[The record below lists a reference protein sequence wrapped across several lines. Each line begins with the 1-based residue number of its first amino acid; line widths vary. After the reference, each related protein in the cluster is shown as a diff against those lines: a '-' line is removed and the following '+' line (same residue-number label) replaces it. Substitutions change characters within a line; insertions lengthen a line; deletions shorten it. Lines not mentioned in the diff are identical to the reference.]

1 MKTGKTQMSI
11 GSVLLAIQLFSLLAT
26 LRSPNGLPAAATAG
40 GPTAIG
46 FWIGFCLPGVLGIL
60 FLALGIGAALAWAR
74 EGFWNTILFCLPAI
88 LGMSLISMGLR
99 RRKEIERLMQDPHV
113 IDPWNR

>member
-26 LRSPNGLPAAATAG
+26 LRSTDGLPAVATAG
-40 GPTAIG
+40 GPNAIG

-60 FLALGIGAALAWAR
+60 FLVLGI
-74 EGFWNTILFCLPAI
+74 
-88 LGMSLISMGLR
+88 R
-99 RRKEIERLMQDPHV
+99 RRKKVLALMRDPNQ

>member
-1 MKTGKTQMSI
+1 MKTGRLPLFAGIALI
-11 GSVLLAIQLFSLLAT
+11 GVQLLIVLFS
-26 LRSPNGLPAAATAG
+26 
-40 GPTAIG
+40 
-46 FWIGFCLPGVLGIL
+46 
-60 FLALGIGAALAWAR
+60 ALGSGAWLAWAR
-74 EGFWNTILFCLPAI
+74 EGFWNTVLFCLPAI